1 MDWLNTILGLLGG
14 TSLVTSIIALANIN
28 SSKKKAK
35 AEAVTVEI
43 SNLRETMKIMQSSY
57 ADTLKQ
63 MDKRVDKLQNEL
75 DDINL
80 KYQER
85 VIAIRQA
92 YICKVPSTEC
102 PVLMK
107 QLAFDE
113 LHECDGCDGCDK
125 GKTKKEG
132 GEEQ

>member
-1 MDWLNTILGLLGG
+1 MEWFNVLLGLLGG
-14 TSLVTSIIALANIN
+14 SSIAAVIIAFVNIK
-28 SSKKKAK
+28 STKKKAQ

-43 SNLRETMKIMQSSY
+43 SNLRETIKIVRESY
-57 ADTLKQ
+57 TDTLKQ
-63 MDKRVDKLQNEL
+63 MDKRVDRLQLEL
-75 DDINL
+75 NDINL

-107 QLAFDE
+107 QLSFDE
-113 LHECDGCDGCDK
+113 LHECEECEGCNK
-125 GKTKKEG
+125 NKVKES
-132 GEEQ
+132 EE